1 MVIARALGKA
11 STLIRGADE
20 VADAVNAGK
29 KITGAA
35 EDAAQAG
42 RTAERAGGAASHLD
56 DTVKLPAF
64 EPPPSGAAS
73 HLDDTAKFPPFEP
86 PPAATAVDD
95 AADATRLT
103 KKVDDVPSSVPRE
116 APSARGPPSN
126 TIGPDSN
133 LTYTTPDGQ
142 QVSLQ
147 TGEKLGQGSTST
159 AYVNADNPIQVIRIT
174 DVGGDVAQAPTLDRV
189 GRQAVESI
197 QRPDG
202 PVRIVEKGNPVTVTD
217 PNSPLRG
224 KVVEVV
230 ERVENGSA
238 DQFLAKQGGQM
249 TSGQAQAFDAACKD
263 LNRSGY
269 AWLDNHTG
277 NYGFERI
284 PNTGD
289 GWRVVVLDPGGI
301 VPMKGATL
309 AERAGNARAIQSRVN
324 LPAEDFSS
332 SMNFVKKNPKVM
344 KMVAGEEWGKILDE
358 YGSLIDTNTMGLSS
372 PNEIGFFPGGVVD
385 YPAAQNLFRT
395 P

>member
-1 MVIARALGKA
+1 
-11 STLIRGADE
+11 
-20 VADAVNAGK
+20 
-29 KITGAA
+29 
-35 EDAAQAG
+35 
-42 RTAERAGGAASHLD
+42 
-56 DTVKLPAF
+56 
-64 EPPPSGAAS
+64 
-73 HLDDTAKFPPFEP
+73 
-86 PPAATAVDD
+86 VDD

-159 AYVNADNPIQVIRIT
+159 AYVNADNPKQVIRIT

-284 PNTGD
+284 PNTED

-309 AERAGNARAIQSRVN
+309 AERAENARAIQSRVN

-344 KMVAGEEWGKILDE
+344 KMVAGEEWSKILDE